1 MKRIRSQI
9 GKWKRKPVRIQ
20 RVYSCN
26 NYERPIDQRPAVP
39 RIVTNVDWQNSLSL
53 LWPEA
58 CVCVWWKYLSR
69 WCIFYR
75 FTNISWKETFKLFC
89 WYMNITSLECQAA
102 LTLNCLGLGFGS
114 VTGSAMGL
122 VNGHGLINCVN
133 LSLSI
138 FFFCIKHPHLSLAVS

>member
-1 MKRIRSQI
+1 MKTSPRGQLLEI

-39 RIVTNVDWQNSLSL
+39 RIVTNVDWQNSLSQ

-102 LTLNCLGLGFGS
+102 LTSQLWIVLVLALDQSLGQPWGWS
-114 VTGSAMGL
+114 MVMGL
-122 VNGHGLINCVN
+122 
-133 LSLSI
+133 SI
-138 FFFCIKHPHLSLAVS
+138 VSTCLFPSFSSVY